1 MLPRRYNCRVKRG
14 ESVGPTL
21 TEISREISPN
31 KVFLVDGH
39 SHNWTVEIAKDWVRT
54 FYFKKAKV
62 KAML

>member
-1 MLPRRYNCRVKRG
+1 M
-14 ESVGPTL
+14 GPTL

-39 SHNWTVEIAKDWVRT
+39 DHDRTVEIAKDWVRT
-54 FYFKKAKV
+54 FYFKMAKV